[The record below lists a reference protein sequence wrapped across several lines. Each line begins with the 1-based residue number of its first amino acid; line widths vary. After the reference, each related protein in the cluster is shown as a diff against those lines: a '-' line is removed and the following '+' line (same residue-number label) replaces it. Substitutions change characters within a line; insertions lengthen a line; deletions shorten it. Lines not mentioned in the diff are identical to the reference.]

1 MKAGKILTIAI
12 CSVLAVSCAASFA
25 GCNNSKDS
33 EESSKTLTSQNSEK
47 TEESTES
54 SKADESSKDEE
65 SGKDD
70 EAGKQEL
77 SDSSDEFTEE
87 ELQAMD
93 ITDERISA
101 LTMTDE
107 YRNGD
112 TEKRKKLATE
122 VLNKLGE
129 EGFVIK
135 DSIYADDNIVSF
147 TYKGGALGGIQI
159 KEFDPYMNGTSKNIK
174 TDTASLS

>member
-12 CSVLAVSCAASFA
+12 CSVLAVSCAVLFA

-54 SKADESSKDEE
+54 SKADESSKDDE
-65 SGKDD
+65 SS
-70 EAGKQEL
+70 KQE
-77 SDSSDEFTEE
+77 SSTSSDEFTDE

>member
-12 CSVLAVSCAASFA
+12 CSTLAVSCAASFA
-25 GCNNSKDS
+25 GCNNSRES
-33 EESSKTLTSQNSEK
+33 EESPKTLTSQNSEK

-54 SKADESSKDEE
+54 SKADDNSKDDESSKQE
-65 SGKDD
+65 S
-70 EAGKQEL
+70 
-77 SDSSDEFTEE
+77 STSSDEFTDE

-112 TEKRKKLATE
+112 IEKRKELATE
-122 VLNKLGE
+122 VLNKLAE

-159 KEFDPYMNGTSKNIK
+159 KEFDPYMNDTSKNIK